1 MNISIVSKT
10 LLSAMIMALSGS
22 VGASGQ
28 FLPGNKPLSP
38 EIGRLNPGGAAVS
51 GYVKGQPK
59 GPIYY
64 IGENNPLTPPFT
76 ETFDNLREGMEHD
89 DFARY
94 FQVIDQNNDGR
105 KWGLYNYSEAKPYGR
120 CAYMLF
126 PMEQDA
132 DDWLITRAIKLE
144 RGKYYCISMDAA
156 LYMDDEG
163 GTPQVFEV
171 KVGTYNDAD
180 GLNTTVIEPV
190 KVSSKTFK
198 HVSGW
203 FKPDFTATYYV
214 GVHGISP
221 YYSGYYN
228 YLFVDNITVDAPKEG
243 TVPSTVTDL
252 SWENDPDG
260 TPAVTIS
267 FNAPAVSLNGNP
279 LPDVVSVLVLRDDK
293 VAHTFENVQ
302 PGERCTF
309 VDRPDEDGAYTY
321 QFIPLDET
329 DTGAT
334 YSEIHTCGVEAPVAP
349 VITSFSEV
357 EAGKVHMEWKA
368 PTKDVN
374 GNELNPDLMTY
385 NLYDAVESNSFLI
398 DAGIEGSEYTYT
410 LPLEEG
416 EQKATL
422 GLLTAVFN
430 DKESERTATP
440 YITVGTPYPLPHHNS
455 FTLDDYDKY
464 VMINDIVEGVTWRM
478 LDDYSEPHAQDGDN
492 GYVCMVGSQPGQ
504 SCELQFGKIDLT
516 GAKAPVLSFFTYV
529 YSEDENDIEVSVID
543 VATGERTQLPVV
555 NLIKYTRVGWNR
567 VVLSLGDWAGK
578 VVRIGINGVIHTHG
592 YIPIDNLLVQDT
604 PEVDLTIDEV
614 EYQRQAEVGEL
625 FVVKASIFNMGSDA
639 ATDYSVALVT
649 EDGREAF
656 RTKAQAIP
664 HLGSVIVNLF
674 DEFNIASPATTRYK
688 VVVDIDG
695 DANPENN
702 ESNLFDITFIA
713 PNFPVATSLTANEE
727 GNNVQ
732 LAWTAPDL
740 SSAAPESATEGFES
754 YEPFAET
761 FDGWVT
767 KTLDSG
773 YVAGFNNITMPVD
786 GDQMG
791 FWVMSDEGD
800 YEFLTTH
807 SGHRMAV
814 AMYGLNATHTSG
826 VASDDWLISPE
837 LYGGAQ
843 TINFWASSL
852 TDDYGLEQ
860 FEVLYSTK
868 TNSTDDFRVVTYTT
882 EAPVDWTQFY
892 VALPEGTKYFAI
904 RYVSDNRYMF
914 LVDDITYIP
923 AGDPR
928 ELNLLGYNVYKNGEC
943 ITAQPVSATTFST
956 PKDDDN
962 DVYFVTAVYAEG
974 ESVASNQVSLGLGG
988 IDGVDADGVQ
998 QGEVEIFDLRGIKL
1012 SPANLTPGVYIMRQG
1027 NKVSK
1032 VVVK

>member
-1 MNISIVSKT
+1 MNISIMSKT
-10 LLSAMIMALSGS
+10 LLSAMVISLTGGMS
-22 VGASGQ
+22 ASGQ

-38 EIGRLNPGGAAVS
+38 EIGRLGAGNAAVS
-51 GYVKGQPK
+51 GFEKGRAN

-76 ETFDNLREGMEHD
+76 ETFDNLRAGMEHD

-132 DDWLITRAIKLE
+132 DDWLITRAVKLQK
-144 RGKYYCISMDAA
+144 GKYYCISMDAA
-156 LYMDDEG
+156 LFLDDDG

-190 KVSSKTFK
+190 SVTSKTFK

-214 GVHGISP
+214 GIHGISP
-221 YYSGYYN
+221 YYSSYYN
-228 YLFVDNITVDAPKEG
+228 YLFVDNISIDAPKEG
-243 TVPSTVTDL
+243 TVPSAVTNVKMV
-252 SWENDPDG
+252 NDSDG
-260 TPAVTIS
+260 TPAVTIT
-267 FNAPAVSLNGNP
+267 FNAPATSLDGNA
-279 LPDVVSVLVLRDDK
+279 LPDVVSVLVLRDGK
-293 VAHTFENVQ
+293 LVHTFENVQ
-302 PGERCTF
+302 PAEVCTF
-309 VDRPDEDGAYTY
+309 VDRPDEDGTYTY
-321 QFIPLDET
+321 EFIPLDET
-329 DTGAT
+329 DTGAS
-334 YSEIHTCGVEAPVAP
+334 YSEMHTCGVEAPVAP
-349 VITSFSEV
+349 VITSFNEV
-357 EAGKVHMEWKA
+357 ENGKVRMTWKA

-385 NLYDAVESNSFLI
+385 NLYDAVETNSFLI
-398 DAGIEGSEYTYT
+398 DAGVQGSEYTYS

-416 EQKATL
+416 QQKATL
-422 GLLTAVFN
+422 GMLTAVFN
-430 DKESERTATP
+430 DKESERASTA
-440 YITVGTPYPLPHHNS
+440 YIAVGTPYSLPYHNS

-464 VMINDIVEGVTWRM
+464 VMINEVVEGVTWRM
-478 LDDYSEPHAQDGDN
+478 LDDYSDPHAQDGDN
-492 GYVCMVGSQPGQ
+492 GYACMVGSQPGHA
-504 SCELQFGKIDLT
+504 CELQSGKIDLAD
-516 GAKAPVLSFFTYV
+516 AKAPILSFFTYV
-529 YSEDENDIEVSVID
+529 YSEDENDIEVTVID
-543 VATGERTQLPVV
+543 AATGERTLLPVV
-555 NLIKYTRVGWNR
+555 NLINYKRVGWNR
-567 VVLSLGDWAGK
+567 VVLSLAQWAGK
-578 VVRIGINGVIHTHG
+578 VVRIGIKGVIHTHG
-592 YIPIDNLLVQDT
+592 YIPIDNMLVQDT
-604 PEVDLTIDEV
+604 PEVDLTIDKV
-614 EYQRQAEVGEL
+614 EYQRQAEVSEP
-625 FVVKASIFNMGSDA
+625 FVVRATIFNMGSEEA
-639 ATDYSVALVT
+639 SDYSVSLVT
-649 EDGREAF
+649 EDGREVY
-656 RTKAQAIP
+656 RTTARAIP
-664 HLGSVIVNLF
+664 HLGSVVVNLF
-674 DEFNIASPATTRYK
+674 DEFSIASPASTRYK
-688 VVVDIDG
+688 VVVDIEG

-702 ESNLFDITFIA
+702 ESDPFDITFIA
-713 PNFPVATSLTANEE
+713 PNLPVAKDLTAEE
-727 GNNVQ
+727 DGGNVQ

-740 SSAAPESATEGFES
+740 ASAAPESATEDFES

-761 FDGWVT
+761 FNGWIT

-773 YVAGFNNITMPVD
+773 YAGGFQNVSMPVAGN
-786 GDQMG
+786 QMG

-800 YEFLTTH
+800 YSFLTTH
-807 SGHRMAV
+807 SGHRMAT
-814 AMYGLNATHTSG
+814 AMYGVNAANTAG
-826 VASDDWLISPE
+826 VPSDDWLISPE

-868 TNSTDDFRVVTYTT
+868 TNNTDDFRVVTYTT

-928 ELNLLGYNVYKNGEC
+928 QLNLVGYNVYKNGEC
-943 ITAQPVSATTFST
+943 ITTQPVNSTTFST

-962 DVYFVTAVYAEG
+962 DIFFVTAVYAEG
-974 ESVASNQVSLGLGG
+974 ESVASNLVSLGLDG
-988 IDGVDADGVQ
+988 INGVDVDALQ
-998 QGEVEIFDLRGIKL
+998 HGEVEIFDLRGIKV
-1012 SPANLTPGVYIMRQG
+1012 SPKNLTPGVYIMRQDS
-1027 NKVSK
+1027 KVSK